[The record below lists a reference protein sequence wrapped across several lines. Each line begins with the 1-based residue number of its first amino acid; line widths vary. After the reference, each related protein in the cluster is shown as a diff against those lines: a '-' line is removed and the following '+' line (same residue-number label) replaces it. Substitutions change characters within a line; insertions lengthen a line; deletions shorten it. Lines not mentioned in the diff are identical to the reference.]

1 MLQTTKVVGAMAS
14 LCGILFCAVGY
25 AQDPGFFLNDWQ
37 AKNITAPAYNQA
49 AKPTTATQVTIAI
62 DVNNVT
68 TKVSKYLFG
77 NNSNPYMSQ
86 MVTEPVLINHIKN
99 LSPNIIRM
107 PGGNISS
114 VYFWN
119 RDLNNPP
126 ADAPDSLYD
135 SDGKKILAGWW
146 YGKNT
151 ASWSLSLDNYYAMLQ
166 QTNST
171 GIITV
176 NYSYARYGT
185 SADPVKQAAHL
196 AADWVRYDNGR
207 TKFWEIGN
215 EDAGPWQAGFK
226 IDVKKN
232 KDGQP
237 EIISGE
243 LYGQHIKVFID
254 SMKKAAAETGNTIY
268 IGGQLIQYDAA
279 TSWNPP
285 DRTWNS
291 GYFAKAGNAA
301 DFYIVHSYYTPY
313 NENST
318 AAVIL
323 NTAATETQN
332 MMNYMKTTTQQGGVS
347 LKPIALTEWN
357 IFAVGS
363 QQMVSHVSGL
373 HADLVLGELIKNK
386 YGQATRWDL
395 ANSWDNGNDHGLFSH
410 GDETGV
416 SIWSP
421 RPAFYHMYYF
431 QKYFGDQM
439 VSSVVTGNND
449 IVSYASTFSS
459 GQAGVVIVNKGTST
473 QVVKCNFQNF
483 YPGNRYYWY
492 TLTGD
497 TDNGEFSRK
506 VLINGTGPSGVAGGP
521 ANYLDLKAN
530 SATSDNDIRLSIP
543 PRSATF
549 VLVDKSDV
557 TGITDIDPGSK
568 LVQVFP
574 NPVTGGNFT
583 VRLNGF
589 SPAEPVALRL
599 ISRSGQVLY
608 EKNAKGITAVNMG
621 RFLIP
626 GTYCLQVMAERGVTT
641 KKIVVR

>member
-1 MLQTTKVVGAMAS
+1 MKVFARIACLCLV
-14 LCGILFCAVGY
+14 LCGTGVY
-25 AQDPGFFLNDWQ
+25 AQDAGFFLNDWQ
-37 AKNITAPAYNQA
+37 AKNINAPAYNNA
-49 AKPTTATQVTIAI
+49 VKPTGTPQVTIAI
-62 DVNNVT
+62 DAGNVI
-68 TKVSKYLFG
+68 TKVPKYLFG
-77 NNSNPYMSQ
+77 NNANPYMTQ
-86 MVTEPVLINHIKN
+86 MVTEPVLIDHIKN
-99 LSPNIIRM
+99 LSPNVIRM

-119 RDLNNPP
+119 QEANSPP
-126 ADAPDSLYD
+126 ADVPDSLYD
-135 SDGKKILAGWW
+135 SDGKKTLAGWW

-151 ASWSLSLDNYYAMLQ
+151 ASWTLSLDNYYAMLQ
-166 QTNST
+166 QTGST

-185 SADPVKQAAHL
+185 STDPVKQAAHL
-196 AADWVRYDNGR
+196 AADWVRYDKGR

-215 EDAGPWQAGFK
+215 EDAGPWQAGYK
-226 IDVKKN
+226 MDVKKN

-237 EIISGE
+237 EIITGE
-243 LYGQHIKVFID
+243 LYGQHCKVFID
-254 SMKKAAAETGNTIY
+254 SMKKAAAETGSTIY

-279 TSWNPP
+279 TSWNPV

-301 DFYIVHSYYTPY
+301 DFYIIHSYYTPY

-318 AAVIL
+318 ATVIL

-332 MMNYMKTTTQQGGVS
+332 MMNYMKTTTQQGGVT

-363 QQMVSHVSGL
+363 KQMVSHVSGL

-386 YGQATRWDL
+386 YGQASRWDL
-395 ANSWDNGNDHGLFSH
+395 ANGWENGNDHGLFSR
-410 GDETGV
+410 DEPGV
-416 SIWSP
+416 GNWTP
-421 RPAFYHMYYF
+421 RPAFYHLYYF

-439 VSSVVTGNND
+439 VSAVATGNND

-459 GQAGVVIVNKGTST
+459 GQVGVVIVNKGTGT
-473 QVVKCNFQNF
+473 QLMKLNFQRF
-483 YPGNRYYWY
+483 FPGARYYWY

-506 VLINGTGPSGVAGGP
+506 VLVNGTGPAGIAGGP

-530 SATSDNDIRLSIP
+530 SATSDNDVRVSIP

-557 TGITDIDPGSK
+557 TGITDMDPDNK

-574 NPVTGGNFT
+574 NPSVTGNFT
-583 VRLNGF
+583 VRLKGF
-589 SPAEPVALRL
+589 TPAEAIALRV
-599 ISRSGQVLY
+599 INKSGQVLY
-608 EKNAKGITAVNMG
+608 EQATKGAGIINMN
-621 RFLIP
+621 RFLQA
-626 GTYCLQVMAERGVTT
+626 GTYCLQVIAAKGITT

>member
-1 MLQTTKVVGAMAS
+1 VKKTILAFCF
-14 LCGILFCAVGY
+14 LCLRCLIAQ

-37 AKNITAPAYNQA
+37 AKSITVPAHNPVV
-49 AKPTTATQVTIAI
+49 KPSGTPTVTVTV
-62 DVNNVT
+62 DVNNVIN
-68 TKVSKYLFG
+68 KVSKYLFG
-77 NNSNPYMSQ
+77 NNANPYMTQ
-86 MVTEPVLINHIKN
+86 MVTEPVLLDHIKN
-99 LSPNIIRM
+99 LSPNVIRM

-119 RDLNNPP
+119 GLPNMPP
-126 ADAPDSLYD
+126 ADVPDSLYD
-135 SDGKKILAGWW
+135 SDGKKVLAGYW

-151 ASWSLSLDNYYAMLQ
+151 AGWTLSLDNYYAMLQ
-166 QTNST
+166 QTGSK

-226 IDVKKN
+226 IDVTKN

-237 EIISGE
+237 EIINGE

-254 SMKKAAAETGNTIY
+254 SMRKAATEVGSTIY
-268 IGGQLIQYDAA
+268 IGAQLIQYDAA
-279 TSWNPP
+279 TSWNPV

-291 GYFAKAGNAA
+291 GYFSKAGNIA
-301 DFYIVHSYYTPY
+301 DYYIVHSYYTPY

-318 AAVIL
+318 ASVIL
-323 NTAATETQN
+323 NTAATETQS
-332 MMNYMKTTTQQGGVS
+332 MMNWMKTTTQQGGVA

-363 QQMVSHVSGL
+363 KQMVSHINGL
-373 HADLVLGELIKNK
+373 HATLVLGELIKNK
-386 YGQATRWDL
+386 YGLASRWDL
-395 ANSWDNGNDHGLFSH
+395 ANGWDNGNDHGTFSW
-410 GDETGV
+410 GNEPGV
-416 SIWSP
+416 NTWTP
-421 RPAFYHMYYF
+421 RPSFYHMYYF

-439 VSSVVTGNND
+439 VSSSVAGHND
-449 IVSYASTFSS
+449 IVSYASTFGS
-459 GQAGVVIVNKGTST
+459 GQAGIVIVNKGTGT
-473 QVVKCNFQNF
+473 QLVKLNFQNF

-506 VLINGTGPSGVAGGP
+506 VLINGNGPAGVAGGP
-521 ANYLDLKAN
+521 VNYRDIKAN
-530 SATSDNDIRLSIP
+530 SSTSDNDVKLSIP

-549 VLVDKSDV
+549 VLVEKSSV
-557 TGITDIDPGSK
+557 TAVTDIDPNDK

-574 NPVTGGNFT
+574 NPSRDGNFA
-583 VRLNGF
+583 VKLKGF
-589 SPAEPVALRL
+589 SPAEEVSVRIINKA
-599 ISRSGQVLY
+599 GQVLY
-608 EKNAKGITAVNMG
+608 ETNVKGPQTLPVRQFLTTGAYCVQVITG
-621 RFLIP
+621 K
-626 GTYCLQVMAERGVTT
+626 GVTT
-641 KKIVVR
+641 KKLMVQ

>member
-1 MLQTTKVVGAMAS
+1 MLS
-14 LCGILFCAVGY
+14 CANVY

-37 AKNITAPAYNQA
+37 AKNITAPAYNNV
-49 AKPTTATQVTIAI
+49 AKPTGTTQVTIAI

-68 TKVSKYLFG
+68 SKVSKYLFG
-77 NNSNPYMSQ
+77 NNANPYMTQ
-86 MVTEPVLINHIKN
+86 MVTEPVLIDHIKN

-119 RDLNNPP
+119 KEVNSPP
-126 ADAPDSLYD
+126 ADVPDSLYD
-135 SDGKKILAGWW
+135 SDGKKVLAGWW

-151 ASWSLSLDNYYAMLQ
+151 ASWTLSLDNYYSMLQ
-166 QTNST
+166 QTSSA

-196 AADWVRYDNGR
+196 AADWVRYDKGR

-215 EDAGPWQAGFK
+215 EDAGPWQAGYK

-237 EIISGE
+237 EIITGE

-254 SMKKAAAETGNTIY
+254 SMKKAATEVGNTIY
-268 IGGQLIQYDAA
+268 IGAQLIQYDAA
-279 TSWNPP
+279 TSWNPV

-291 GYFAKAGNAA
+291 GIFAKAGNAA
-301 DFYIVHSYYTPY
+301 DFYIIHSYYTPY

-318 AAVIL
+318 ATVIL

-357 IFAVGS
+357 IFAIGS
-363 QQMVSHVSGL
+363 KQMVSHVSGL
-373 HADLVLGELIKNK
+373 HATLVLGELIKNK

-395 ANSWDNGNDHGLFSH
+395 ANGWGNGDDHGMFSQ
-410 GDETGV
+410 GGEPGV
-416 SIWSP
+416 STWSP

-459 GQAGVVIVNKGTST
+459 GQAGVVIVNKGTGT
-473 QVVKCNFQNF
+473 QIVKLNFQNF
-483 YPGNRYYWY
+483 FPGSRYYWY

-506 VLINGTGPSGVAGGP
+506 VLVNGNGPAGVAGGP
-521 ANYLDLKAN
+521 ANYVDLKAN
-530 SATSDNDIRLSIP
+530 SATSDNDVRLSIP

-557 TGITDIDPGSK
+557 TAVTDIDPDNK

-574 NPVTGGNFT
+574 NPTADGNFT
-583 VRLNGF
+583 VRLKGF
-589 SPAEPVALRL
+589 SAIESIALRL
-599 ISRSGQVLY
+599 INKSGQVLY
-608 EKNAKGITAVNMG
+608 EKGIKGAITISMNQ
-621 RFLIP
+621 FLKT
-626 GTYCLQVMAERGVTT
+626 GAYCLQVMTEKGVTT
-641 KKIVVR
+641 KKIIVR

>member
-1 MLQTTKVVGAMAS
+1 MRKRIFVFVL
-14 LCGILFCAVGY
+14 AVWCRVLGY

-37 AKNITAPAYNQA
+37 PINITAPAFNNV
-49 AKPTTATQVTIAI
+49 AKPTGTPAVTITVDA
-62 DVNNVT
+62 NNVI
-68 TKVSKYLFG
+68 TKVPGYLFG
-77 NNSNPYMSQ
+77 NNANPYMTQ
-86 MVTEPVLINHIKN
+86 MVTEPVLIDHIKN
-99 LSPNIIRM
+99 LAPGIIRM

-119 RDLNNPP
+119 GLPGVPP
-126 ADAPDSLYD
+126 VDVPDSLYD
-135 SDGKKILAGWW
+135 SDGKKVLAGYW

-151 ASWSLSLDNYYAMLQ
+151 AGWTLSLDNYYAMLQ
-166 QTNST
+166 QTGSK

-215 EDAGPWQAGFK
+215 EDAGPWQAGYK
-226 IDVKKN
+226 IDVTKN

-254 SMKKAAAETGNTIY
+254 SMRKAATEKGATIY
-268 IGGQLIQYDAA
+268 IGAQLIQYDAVS
-279 TSWNPP
+279 SWNPV

-291 GYFAKAGNAA
+291 GYFGKAGNAA

-313 NENST
+313 NENSS
-318 AAVIL
+318 ASVIL

-332 MMNYMKTTTQQGGVS
+332 MMNYMRTTTQQGGVP

-363 QQMVSHVSGL
+363 KQMVSHVNGL
-373 HADLVLGELIKNK
+373 HATLTLGELIKNK
-386 YGQATRWDL
+386 YGQASRWDL
-395 ANSWDNGNDHGLFSH
+395 ANGWDNGNDHGTFS
-410 GDETGV
+410 TGNEPGAAT
-416 SIWSP
+416 WAP
-421 RPAFYHMYYF
+421 RPSFYHMYYF
-431 QKYFGDQM
+431 RKYFGDQM
-439 VSSVVTGNND
+439 VTSSVTGNND

-459 GQAGVVIVNKGTST
+459 GQMGVVIVNKGTST
-473 QVVKCNFQNF
+473 QLVKLNFQNF
-483 YPGNRYYWY
+483 YSGDRYYWY

-506 VLINGTGPSGVAGGP
+506 VLVNGNGPAGVAGGP

-530 SATSDNDIRLSIP
+530 AALAENDVKLSIP
-543 PRSATF
+543 PRSASF
-549 VLVDKSDV
+549 VIVDKGSV
-557 TGITDIDPGSK
+557 TGVVDIDPQDK

-574 NPVTGGNFT
+574 NPSGDGNFT
-583 VRLNGF
+583 IRFNGF
-589 SPAEPVALRL
+589 SPADQVAIRVINKTGQQLFETKVRGVQTLPVHRFLKA
-599 ISRSGQVLY
+599 GAYCVQVITD
-608 EKNAKGITAVNMG
+608 KGI
-621 RFLIP
+621 
-626 GTYCLQVMAERGVTT
+626 TT
-641 KKIVVR
+641 KKIMVQ